1 MFTSAVYHHN
11 RVNVALLKAPLVR
24 EGMSVLA
31 TILVS
36 HYKWGLRSRIQI
48 KLRID
53 IKRHMLALNQRAK
66 YQNINARVC
75 AKVRQ
80 WGPTENVV

>member
-31 TILVS
+31 TSSESLQMRPAIENTDQTENRYQKTHACIESESKVS
-36 HYKWGLRSRIQI
+36 EYKR
-48 KLRID
+48 
-53 IKRHMLALNQRAK
+53 
-66 YQNINARVC
+66 ARVC
-75 AKVRQ
+75 
-80 WGPTENVV
+80 